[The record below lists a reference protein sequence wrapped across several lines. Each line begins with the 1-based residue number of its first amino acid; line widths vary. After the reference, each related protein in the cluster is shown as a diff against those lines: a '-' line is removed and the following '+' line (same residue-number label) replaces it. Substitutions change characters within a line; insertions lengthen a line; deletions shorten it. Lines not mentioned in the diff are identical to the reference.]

1 MTYEKAL
8 HYLDSFQRFGIRLGL
23 ERITYLLQALENPH
37 LRFPSVLI
45 GGTNGKGSTAAFL
58 SSILR
63 AGGYK
68 VGLYTSPH
76 LIDFRERIQING
88 HPIPEDKA
96 VVLLNE
102 MRSIIDQRQGQT
114 SAINPQASALSYQLS
129 AIDHPTYFEI
139 ATALA
144 FTYFSREGVDLA
156 VVEVGLGGRFDA
168 TNVLYPLASAITNV
182 SLEHQD
188 YLGEALPKIAFEKA
202 GIIREKGHLV
212 TAVQDPPAWE
222 VVARVASELGAQV
235 YKAGR
240 DFAWK
245 RKSFGLDGQTFN
257 FFGELGEHHDL
268 KIRLLGKHQVA
279 NAAVAVAL
287 SEVLR
292 RQGVKLDSETISS
305 GLSRAEWPGRL
316 QVLCH
321 RPLVLLDGAHNPGGA
336 RCLRA
341 SLEEILGG
349 CRLLLVFGVLGDKEW
364 ERMLAELGPLAYQV
378 VLTQPD
384 TPRAVGPEKLY
395 LIAQRHCPR
404 VVIQE
409 RVPEALAY
417 VLSQAS
423 QEDAICVTG
432 SLYTVG
438 EVLRDW
444 GLESRPEA

>member
-1 MTYEKAL
+1 MTYEQAL

-23 ERITYLLQALENPH
+23 ERITYLLQALGNPH
-37 LRFPSVLI
+37 LQFPSILI

-96 VVLLNE
+96 VELLNE

-114 SAINPQASALSYQLS
+114 SAISPQSSVLSPQPSATGHQTLDIRPQTSD
-129 AIDHPTYFEI
+129 IDHPTYFEG
-139 ATALA
+139 ATAIA

-188 YLGEALPKIAFEKA
+188 YLGGALPKIAFEKA
-202 GIIREKGHLV
+202 GIIREKGSLV
-212 TAVQDPPAWE
+212 TAVEDPAAWE

-245 RKSFGLDGQTFN
+245 RESFGLDGQTFN

-268 KIRLLGKHQVA
+268 KIRLLGEHQVA

-316 QVLCH
+316 QVLRH
-321 RPLVLLDGAHNPGGA
+321 RPLVLLDGAHNPAGA
-336 RCLRA
+336 KCLRA
-341 SLEEILGG
+341 FLEEILGG
-349 CRLLLVFGVLGDKEW
+349 CRLLLVFGVLGDKDW
-364 ERMLAELGPLAYQV
+364 KGMLAELGPLAYQV
-378 VLTQPD
+378 VLTRPD
-384 TPRAVGPEKLY
+384 TPRAVEPEKLY

-417 VLSQAS
+417 ALSQATP
-423 QEDAICVTG
+423 EDV
-432 SLYTVG
+432 
-438 EVLRDW
+438 
-444 GLESRPEA
+444 